1 MHNPEHHTKAVI
13 SVESLDMGQYAAESK
28 AVKSYVSI
36 SLNGEREPV
45 QRGVAPE
52 TGAPVSEERPNDFWS
67 HSEHPLDASEDWWPG
82 RLHQQSR

>member
-45 QRGVAPE
+45 QRGVTPE
-52 TGAPVSEERPNDFWS
+52 TGAPFRKRDPMTFGVTLSI
-67 HSEHPLDASEDWWPG
+67 H
-82 RLHQQSR
+82 